1 MDPVTAFSL
10 AAGVLQV
17 IDLAFKASSMCKEIY
32 TDGSLAQHRDAA
44 KLTTFLGEHTD
55 AGDYQTDVVMTHT
68 S

>member
-17 IDLAFKASSMCKEIY
+17 IDLGFKASSMCKEIY

-44 KLTTFLGEHTD
+44 GLTTFLGEHLD
-55 AGDYQTDVVMTHT
+55 ASVYQMDVAMTHT